1 MRINSPKLFQ
11 LVTLAVW
18 VPAAVTSCKKGG
30 SDNRGGEVTESG
42 YSDRRKHSVTESG
55 SGALPLA
62 SWEKFLA
69 QLDEIS
75 VNYRGPSGASERK
88 RLIAEAVG
96 TLEGG
101 AGLGAF
107 IEGLY
112 ERRETKIV
120 DRLLE
125 ENKKAIFTGKGAAGA
140 REWVMGV
147 KDGKIKERLSF
158 EAGYYYTGPGLKEYL
173 GTLFPPAAQE
183 RFLTGYA
190 SRLAESEPSR
200 AVEEYKALRPEKVS
214 YYGLLDVMDRVDP
227 DADIPKVDT
236 TFPDDY
242 DEANNMGAALRQRL
256 LKRWASFHPEAAAKY
271 VADTPKRVKPESVR
285 VVIAKWAES
294 KPEDAAGWLDKA
306 AAGPLR
312 DAGLT
317 ELAQVALKTG
327 KPTDAWQLAA
337 KVGDLDKRV
346 KLATEVFK
354 AWEQTDRAA
363 AEKAW
368 VELFPAE

>member
-1 MRINSPKLFQ
+1 
-11 LVTLAVW
+11 
-18 VPAAVTSCKKGG
+18 
-30 SDNRGGEVTESG
+30 
-42 YSDRRKHSVTESG
+42 
-55 SGALPLA
+55 
-62 SWEKFLA
+62 
-69 QLDEIS
+69 
-75 VNYRGPSGASERK
+75 
-88 RLIAEAVG
+88 
-96 TLEGG
+96 
-101 AGLGAF
+101 
-107 IEGLY
+107 
-112 ERRETKIV
+112 
-120 DRLLE
+120 
-125 ENKKAIFTGKGAAGA
+125 
-140 REWVMGV
+140 
-147 KDGKIKERLSF
+147 
-158 EAGYYYTGPGLKEYL
+158 
-173 GTLFPPAAQE
+173 
-183 RFLTGYA
+183 
-190 SRLAESEPSR
+190 
-200 AVEEYKALRPEKVS
+200 
-214 YYGLLDVMDRVDP
+214 
-227 DADIPKVDT
+227 
-236 TFPDDY
+236 
-242 DEANNMGAALRQRL
+242 

-285 VVIAKWAES
+285 VVIAKWEES